1 MLAINPPAP
10 ATAPTRTIVEVVRA
24 NAQTHPDK
32 LALVCENTSISWR
45 EFDRRINKIANLLLS
60 MGVAKG
66 DNIAIISPNSIGGL
80 RNATVDDGISGCV
93 TENVNRLWCKGDLC
107 RGAIS

>member
-1 MLAINPPAP
+1 MLPINPPAP

-45 EFDRRINKIANLLLS
+45 EFDRQINKIANLLLS

-66 DNIAIISPNSIGGL
+66 DNIAIISPNSIPYAALFMGIL
-80 RNATVDDGISGCV
+80 RAGACV
-93 TENVNRLWCKGDLC
+93 TPLSKGDLC
-107 RGAIS
+107 RSAIS